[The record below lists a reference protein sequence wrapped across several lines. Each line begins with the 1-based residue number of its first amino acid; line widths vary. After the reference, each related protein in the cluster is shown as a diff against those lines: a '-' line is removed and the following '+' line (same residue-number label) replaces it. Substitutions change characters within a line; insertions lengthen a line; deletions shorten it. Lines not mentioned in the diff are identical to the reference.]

1 MIYNHIKKI
10 SVILFIWLGLAFPG
24 LLFAGNGADK
34 CLDTLIYQGIEMV
47 HRERIDEALTI
58 FKKIIEKDEES
69 PVGYFYI
76 AALYE
81 VLMQNYKTRVFSK
94 EFDYYVSKAIKL
106 GEELVRKE
114 KNNAW
119 AYFYL
124 GGAYGYRAIDK
135 SETGNWFGAFLD
147 ASKGADNL
155 ENALAIN
162 PELFDAYYGFG
173 VYKYWRS
180 VKSKSLW
187 FLPFFDDERRMG
199 INEIKMAI
207 SYGKYSKVTAKSALI
222 GIYYNEKEYYKALAV
237 IDEILCDYP
246 HDIHAMKMKAVIF
259 NDLSRKEEA
268 VLLFEKI
275 SERLQNSRWKETG
288 VALEVQYYLALIHY
302 EQNRVSEYKENC
314 EKLARMKKALKKE
327 EKSEAINELLHR
339 VAFITTQG

>member
-1 MIYNHIKKI
+1 
-10 SVILFIWLGLAFPG
+10 
-24 LLFAGNGADK
+24 
-34 CLDTLIYQGIEMV
+34 
-47 HRERIDEALTI
+47 
-58 FKKIIEKDEES
+58 
-69 PVGYFYI
+69 
-76 AALYE
+76 
-81 VLMQNYKTRVFSK
+81 
-94 EFDYYVSKAIKL
+94 
-106 GEELVRKE
+106 
-114 KNNAW
+114 
-119 AYFYL
+119 
-124 GGAYGYRAIDK
+124 
-135 SETGNWFGAFLD
+135 
-147 ASKGADNL
+147 
-155 ENALAIN
+155 
-162 PELFDAYYGFG
+162 
-173 VYKYWRS
+173 
-180 VKSKSLW
+180 
-187 FLPFFDDERRMG
+187 MG